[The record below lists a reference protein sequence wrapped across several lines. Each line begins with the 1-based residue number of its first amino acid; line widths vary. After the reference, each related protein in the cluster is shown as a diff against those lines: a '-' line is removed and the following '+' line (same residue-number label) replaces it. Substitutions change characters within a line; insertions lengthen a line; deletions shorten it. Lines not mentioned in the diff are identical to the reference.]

1 MMHRL
6 LFGLAV
12 MMSLS
17 AGVWALDVPSVCADQ
32 RSPAAHTDVLA
43 VAHHTDA
50 SNATLRSRTPVAGAA
65 IVHRVWAHGSVPAA
79 HMRDRWTVA
88 SHRHAPL
95 YALLNVYRI

>member
-12 MMSLS
+12 MVSLS
-17 AGVWALDVPSVCADQ
+17 AGVWALGVPSASADQ
-32 RSPAAHTDVLA
+32 RSHAAATDVLA

-50 SNATLRSRTPVAGAA
+50 SSATLRSRTPVAGSA
-65 IVHRVWAHGSVPAA
+65 IVHRGWAHDSVAA
-79 HMRDRWTVA
+79 AASRDGCSGA

-95 YALLNVYRI
+95 YALLNVYRL